1 MKRFLTLALSAA
13 MLLSCFLVGC
23 NKPDQPADTTATQG
37 DTTEAATR
45 GETTDFLEESATE
58 PETSE
63 ETSSDTDE
71 TSSDTDEET
80 EGEKIPLPEVETGIT
95 RAITSVTILS
105 GDTPSE
111 AYAAAEMKK
120 YLEKKGVTVKDDAYT
135 VSIRLDPA
143 MDDDDY
149 LLVVQR
155 KNKEGTTITG
165 GKRGVIYGVYR
176 FLEDQAGIRFFTPE
190 LEIIPEGGMSITT
203 GAWVHDA
210 VLSLRQNDWYSV
222 RFTPDWM
229 VKNGINICDWYGPF
243 SEEMG
248 GSVVYG
254 GFVHTLGDLTGTPND
269 SQPCLTDPANLEKT
283 IANVRKI
290 LSERPNVN
298 IVSVSQND
306 NWNYCKCESCAA
318 IDAEEGSNM
327 GSLLR
332 FVNAVA
338 DAIAEDYPDV
348 LIDTLAYQWSRTP
361 TKITKPRPN
370 VCIRLCSIVCDFT
383 HALTDED
390 CGMNVSFC
398 NDLVGWSEICDK
410 IYIWDYTNNFRYNI
424 PTYANLH
431 VLRENMRFYAEHNVK
446 GIFPQGN
453 CGAPSGEFGELRA
466 YLLAKLLVNPM
477 MSEKEYY
484 AHMDEF
490 LAAYYGEGWEYIR
503 SYINMTSIKADT
515 GCQSVYGHPFEAIPE
530 DYYRMMENAF
540 EEWWS
545 KAEELAGDRVEFVKR
560 SRLQW
565 RYIKLM
571 LHPDEEEARKLI
583 ADVKAAGI
591 SWTETG
597 STDIPS
603 DADLSKGPDEW
614 FTFDWWL

>member
-1 MKRFLTLALSAA
+1 MKRLLTLTLCSA
-13 MLLSCFLVGC
+13 MLLSCLLTGC
-23 NKPDQPADTTATQG
+23 NHSPAKPADSTAVTTAV
-37 DTTEAATR
+37 TTA
-45 GETTDFLEESATE
+45 
-58 PETSE
+58 E
-63 ETSSDTDE
+63 ET
-71 TSSDTDEET
+71 T
-80 EGEKIPLPEVETGIT
+80 EGETVTVEPVETEEETPSETEAETDPEENTENMPEIGIS
-95 RAITSVTILS
+95 RSLSSVTIRA
-105 GDTPSE
+105 GDSPAE
-111 AYAAAEMKK
+111 GYAAAELAK
-120 YLEKKGVTVKDDAYT
+120 YLEKKGVKVVDSGYTITLSVDDTLVDDSY
-135 VSIRLDPA
+135 SIA
-143 MDDDDY
+143 VY
-149 LLVVQR
+149 R
-155 KNKEGTTITG
+155 KNGDGTVITG
-165 GKRGVIYGVYR
+165 GNGRGVIYGVYR
-176 FLEDQAGIRFFTPE
+176 FLEEFGGVRFFTPT
-190 LEIIPEGGMSITT
+190 LEIVPTGKLEITT
-203 GAWVHDA
+203 GILEYEPA
-210 VLSLRQNDWYSV
+210 LSLRQNDWYSV

-254 GFVHTLGDLTGTPND
+254 GFVHTLGRLTGTPDN
-269 SQPCLTDPANLEKT
+269 SQPCLTDPENLQKT
-283 IANVRKI
+283 IAAVRKI
-290 LSERPNVN
+290 LAENPNVN

-306 NWNYCKCESCAA
+306 NWNYCKCENCAA
-318 IDAEEGSNM
+318 IDAEEGSNA

-338 DAIAEDYPDV
+338 DDIAEDYPDV

-361 TKITKPRPN
+361 TQITKPRPN
-370 VCIRLCSIVCDFT
+370 VCIRLRSIVCDFT
-383 HALTDED
+383 HLLTDED
-390 CGMNVSFC
+390 CGMNLSFC

-410 IYIWDYTNNFRYNI
+410 IYIWDYTNNFRYCI

-446 GIFPQGN
+446 GVFPQGN
-453 CGAPSGEFGELRA
+453 CGTPSGEFGELRA
-466 YLLAKLLVNPM
+466 YLLAKLLMDPY

-490 LAAYYGEGWEYIR
+490 LQAYYGDGWQYIR
-503 SYINMTSIKADT
+503 AYIDMTSVKAAT

-530 DYYRMMENAF
+530 DYYRMMEDAF
-540 EEWWS
+540 EGWWS
-545 KAEELAGDRVEFVKR
+545 KAEELAGDRVEYVKR

-571 LHPDEEEARKLI
+571 LHPNEEEAQKLI

-591 SWTETG
+591 GWTESG